1 MSSSGVWTNGGHSRG
16 GGSSNSRH
24 HAQQYG
30 GSPASMMLNSYCS
43 MTNSKFLFS
52 FFFLMLPDPIKRHGL
67 MRWWLFLLFLVGRQE
82 KEKKNTWQIEMKE
95 SRSLGHCQVN
105 TQGPPAKKESRPKER
120 DGRETRV
127 PPPPNSWLSAPV
139 PMLWGLGITARI

>member
-52 FFFLMLPDPIKRHGL
+52 FFFFMLPDPIKAPRANEMMIIPFVSGWSS
-67 MRWWLFLLFLVGRQE
+67 RKR
-82 KEKKNTWQIEMKE
+82 KEKHMAN
-95 SRSLGHCQVN
+95 
-105 TQGPPAKKESRPKER
+105 
-120 DGRETRV
+120 
-127 PPPPNSWLSAPV
+127 
-139 PMLWGLGITARI
+139 